1 MWSSHHI
8 TIKETYFLLPSPLLF
23 DSPSFPFQNQ
33 KSEVCC
39 TFGGSGWNTFRR
51 SAPTTMPPAPTRIL
65 VRSACFGELGARR
78 TRLPPSAC
86 CRRRRVCRKASP
98 EDGFGPASPP
108 EQPQW
113 LKDLYKQA
121 EDFPEEEYLQE
132 LLRDTGGDPAKIEAN
147 ARRKLAE
154 SVGRESNPQA
164 ERQQHDLAQMHVRF
178 SQVDPFNLW
187 IWLEFYSEP
196 SEAEQEMLS
205 SVLDAWFIL
214 GKLGS
219 FNTVNLQLSNS
230 FEHSASFFE
239 YDDSQLDTSLPAAFH
254 EMEQPEFR

>member
-1 MWSSHHI
+1 M
-8 TIKETYFLLPSPLLF
+8 
-23 DSPSFPFQNQ
+23 
-33 KSEVCC
+33 
-39 TFGGSGWNTFRR
+39 
-51 SAPTTMPPAPTRIL
+51 
-65 VRSACFGELGARR
+65 
-78 TRLPPSAC
+78 
-86 CRRRRVCRKASP
+86 
-98 EDGFGPASPP
+98 
-108 EQPQW
+108 
-113 LKDLYKQA
+113 KDLYKQA

>member
-1 MWSSHHI
+1 
-8 TIKETYFLLPSPLLF
+8 
-23 DSPSFPFQNQ
+23 
-33 KSEVCC
+33 
-39 TFGGSGWNTFRR
+39 
-51 SAPTTMPPAPTRIL
+51 MPPAPTRIL
-65 VRSACFGELGARR
+65 VRSACLGELGARR

-164 ERQQHDLAQMHVRF
+164 EQQQHDLAQMHVRF